1 MIDYYKA
8 KEERSKEERNLQ
20 TIERRLS
27 VESPDIKEFRV
38 FMEKEEEH
46 E

>member
-8 KEERSKEERNLQ
+8 KEEKIKEERNFH

-27 VESPDIKEFRV
+27 VESPDIK
-38 FMEKEEEH
+38 
-46 E
+46 